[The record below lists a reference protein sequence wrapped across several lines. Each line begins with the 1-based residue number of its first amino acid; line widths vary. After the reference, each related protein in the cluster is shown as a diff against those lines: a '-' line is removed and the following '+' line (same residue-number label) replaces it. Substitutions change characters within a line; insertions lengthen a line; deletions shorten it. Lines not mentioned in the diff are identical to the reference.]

1 MGVRDRFPILMLI
14 SDYFVFLTM
23 SAKHHDSKKPGD
35 AKTAPACHMCKEKY
49 VYPEHPT
56 PSGICH
62 KCQTKIGVVILI
74 IFVILGGI
82 VFFGLI

>member
-1 MGVRDRFPILMLI
+1 MLI
-14 SDYFVFLTM
+14 SDYFISLTM
-23 SAKHHDSKKPGD
+23 CAKHHDSKKHED
-35 AKTAPACHMCKEKY
+35 AKPAPACHLCKEKY

-74 IFVILGGI
+74 IFVITGGI